1 MELGPVQDAFHTAAG
16 CMTALVHLMVLGMPG
31 TPPILEPYGPLPLMK
46 AFAPGACRTRMPLL
60 LRRRL
65 RNRKH
70 RRSAQL
76 AKSNLSTRL
85 QDTAACVP
93 TQVGSASEILQYAP
107 QV

>member
-31 TPPILEPYGPLPLMK
+31 TPPMLEPTGPHPLMK
-46 AFAPGACRTRMPLL
+46 AFAPSACRTRMPLL
-60 LRRRL
+60 LRL

-76 AKSNLSTRL
+76 AKSNLSTRP

-93 TQVGSASEILQYAP
+93 TQVGSASETLQYAP